1 MGRGLSLPMVFSE
14 RGCHRMT
21 SIPRKSKQV
30 INTGRKSK
38 FSKVMSSQWQL
49 MVMSIPMLLYILL
62 FNYAPLWG
70 WLNAFKDYSNKAS
83 FGTGN
88 APWFGWG
95 NFAQLFRDNS
105 VTVDGRMGL
114 WNDFGL
120 SIRNT
125 FAMSVINL
133 VFGTVSSI
141 LLAVLLNE
149 VRSKSFK
156 RTVQTVTYLPH
167 FLSMI
172 VVVSMA
178 QNIFSTDGPL
188 NRFLV
193 SMGLIKEEIF
203 WLGDKRYFWWLV
215 GIINVWKEVGWNT
228 IIYISA
234 MTSIDPC
241 LHEAAAID
249 GAGRFQRI
257 LHVTL
262 PGIKSTFVI
271 LLIMNIG
278 HLLEAGFEI
287 QYLLGRGVVYDVAST
302 IDIFVLKYGT
312 EKLDIGVA
320 TAAGMFKSVVAI
332 VLLVIAN
339 MVAKALDEDTLI

>member
-1 MGRGLSLPMVFSE
+1 
-14 RGCHRMT
+14 MT
-21 SIPRKSKQV
+21 SAAGNLTRKS
-30 INTGRKSK
+30 R
-38 FSKVMSSQWQL
+38 FSKILGNQWQL
-49 MVMSIPMLLYILL
+49 MLMSVPMLLYVLL
-62 FNYAPLWG
+62 FNYAPMWG
-70 WLNAFKDYSNKAS
+70 WLEAFKDYSSKDALA
-83 FGTGN
+83 TGN
-88 APWFGWG
+88 APWIGLG
-95 NFAQLFRDNS
+95 NFNFLF
-105 VTVDGRMGL
+105 
-114 WNDFGL
+114 NDPLVKTDFLL

-125 FAMSVINL
+125 LAMSVINL

-149 VRSKSFK
+149 LRSKTFK

-172 VVVSMA
+172 VVVSIA
-178 QNIFSTDGPL
+178 QNIFDAKGPL
-188 NRFLV
+188 NGLLRGL
-193 SMGLIKEEIF
+193 GLIKEDVF
-203 WLGDKRYFWWLV
+203 WLGDKKYFWWLV

-241 LHEAAAID
+241 LYEAAAID

-262 PGIKSTFVI
+262 PGIKSTFII

-278 HLLEAGFEI
+278 HLMEAGFEI

-312 EKLDIGVA
+312 EKLNIGVA

-332 VLLVIAN
+332 ILLIVAN
-339 MVAKALDEDTLI
+339 MTAKALDEDTLI

>member
-1 MGRGLSLPMVFSE
+1 MG
-14 RGCHRMT
+14 
-21 SIPRKSKQV
+21 
-30 INTGRKSK
+30 
-38 FSKVMSSQWQL
+38 SQWQL
-49 MVMSIPMLLYILL
+49 MLMSVPMLLYVLL

-70 WLNAFKDYSNKAS
+70 WVNAFKDYSSKAS
-83 FGTGN
+83 FGSGN

-95 NFAQLFRDNS
+95 NFAQLFRDNA

-125 FAMSVINL
+125 FAMSLINL

-178 QNIFSTDGPL
+178 QNIFDTDGPL
-188 NRFLV
+188 NRFLL
-193 SMGLIKEEIF
+193 SMGLINKEIF
-203 WLGDKRYFWWLV
+203 WLGDKQYFWWLV